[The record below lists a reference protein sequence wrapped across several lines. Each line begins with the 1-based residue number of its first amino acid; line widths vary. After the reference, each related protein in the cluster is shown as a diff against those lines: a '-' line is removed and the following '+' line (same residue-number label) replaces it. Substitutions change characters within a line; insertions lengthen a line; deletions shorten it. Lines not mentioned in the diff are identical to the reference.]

1 MAAESITCIECGA
14 EFDII
19 HNEKSTIQHC
29 PFCGEELMTEEA
41 LDEWREE
48 MWDGDEDE
56 DI

>member
-19 HNEKSTIQHC
+19 HNEKSPIQHC
-29 PFCGEELMTEEA
+29 PFCGEELMTEEE

-56 DI
+56 DN